1 MSKSAGGVA
10 IKLID
15 VNSNNLL
22 IKFKN
27 KSLLAKE
34 LNISLRTINRW
45 LNDGKIHLT
54 KSLKYSKIK
63 IES

>member
-1 MSKSAGGVA
+1 MSKSYGGVS

-15 VNSNNLL
+15 VNYNNLA
-22 IKFKN
+22 IIFRN
-27 KSLLAKE
+27 KSALAKE
-34 LNISLRTINRW
+34 LNVSLRTINRW

-54 KSLKYSKIK
+54 KSLKYPKVK